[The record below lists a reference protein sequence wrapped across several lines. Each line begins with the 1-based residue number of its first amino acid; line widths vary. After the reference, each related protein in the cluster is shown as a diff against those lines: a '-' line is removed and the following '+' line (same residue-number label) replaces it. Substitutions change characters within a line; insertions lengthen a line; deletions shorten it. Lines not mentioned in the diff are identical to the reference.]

1 MTELILIR
9 GIPGSGKSTLAHTYV
24 EKGFKHFESDQYFMV
39 AGEYHFDASKLS
51 YAHSNCL
58 QKTIDALAAGHS
70 VVVSNTFT
78 RLWEM
83 QSYIDF
89 AKQNDIPIKVFRC
102 VGKFKNIHNV
112 PESVVEKM
120 EDRFELYRGEYIYGE
135 K

>member
-9 GIPGSGKSTLAHTYV
+9 GIPGSGKSTLARTYV

-39 AGEYHFDASKLS
+39 NGEYRFDPSMLS

-58 QKTIDALAAGHS
+58 QKTIDALVMGHS

-83 QSYIDF
+83 QAYLDF
-89 AKQNDIPIKVFRC
+89 AEQNDIAVKVIRC
-102 VGKFKNIHNV
+102 GGKFKNVHFV
-112 PESVVEKM
+112 PDEVVGKM
-120 EDRFELYRGEYIYGE
+120 ADRFELFRGEYFHGE